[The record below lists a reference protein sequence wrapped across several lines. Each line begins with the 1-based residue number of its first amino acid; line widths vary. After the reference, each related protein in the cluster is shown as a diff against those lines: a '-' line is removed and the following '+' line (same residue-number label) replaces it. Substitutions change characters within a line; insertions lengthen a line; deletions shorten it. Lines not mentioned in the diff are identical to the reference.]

1 MTGPLGSTALN
12 SSSGA
17 TPRKVAYFYDDDIG
31 YYAYPV
37 GHPMKPHRIRLAHN
51 LIMHYNLYRQ
61 MEVYV
66 SVPRPYLATHLGAI
80 VRIYRCL
87 KLTSRLFNDS
97 VRNPPPRWK

>member
-1 MTGPLGSTALN
+1 MTNIGPLGSVALN
-12 SSSGA
+12 AA

-51 LIMHYNLYRQ
+51 LIMHYNLYRH

-66 SVPRPYLATHLGAI
+66 SAF
-80 VRIYRCL
+80 
-87 KLTSRLFNDS
+87 SRKSSRESLVS
-97 VRNPPPRWK
+97 GRSPCC